1 MWGGD
6 ACVCKGGGMCG
17 VVMHVYGWWDVWGC
31 DACVYKGGGMC
42 GVVMHVCVRVVGCVG
57 W

>member
-6 ACVCKGGGMCG
+6 ACVYKGDGMCG
-17 VVMHVYGWWDVWGC
+17 VMMHVC
-31 DACVYKGGGMC
+31 KGGVLC
-42 GVVMHVCVRVVGCVG
+42 GVVMHVCIRVMECVG